1 MLSAPRGGPPAL
13 APALASERT
22 SSRCMPRTLTH
33 PPPGSQTP
41 GPANVPGLSDLTSC
55 CFRRPPGSLSPKH
68 GWPKDPLGQ
77 CKPAS
82 SEADPPGRGLTALTL
97 MDGRCPVTLVTLDVM
112 TTGRAVGRFPDA
124 CAVLNALHVPRS
136 TLRVYSASLGS
147 RSNLFKTRIDD
158 PRLFKKNKNQLTEKP
173 STVFQSPSFG

>member
-1 MLSAPRGGPPAL
+1 
-13 APALASERT
+13 
-22 SSRCMPRTLTH
+22 MPRTLTH
-33 PPPGSQTP
+33 PPLGSQTP

-55 CFRRPPGSLSPKH
+55 CFRRPPGPLSPKH

-82 SEADPPGRGLTALTL
+82 SEADPPGRGPTALIL
-97 MDGRCPVTLVTLDVM
+97 MDGRPLSGDTHHP
-112 TTGRAVGRFPDA
+112 GRDDDGPRCRALPGCVR
-124 CAVLNALHVPRS
+124 CAECFARPSLYPPSLLRS
-136 TLRVYSASLGS
+136 SLGS